1 MHHHIDVYKLFI
13 IFLLDNYLCLYELEE
28 KLARTDTMI
37 WTVYVVLAEIMV
49 RFGPCI
55 LLITLNILM
64 IRDFHLSLNRRLSLA
79 TNYNETISRN
89 GSRKRKTTIS
99 SYVQSFENDDRV
111 FDSLPIENYNNALA
125 YAKEPKD
132 QSLRPLVI
140 NVSFV

>member
-1 MHHHIDVYKLFI
+1 MHHHINVYKLFI

-79 TNYNETISRN
+79 TNYNETISQN

>member
-1 MHHHIDVYKLFI
+1 M
-13 IFLLDNYLCLYELEE
+13 CLYELEE
-28 KLARTDTMI
+28 KLARTDTII

-55 LLITLNILM
+55 LLVTLNILM

-79 TNYNETISRN
+79 TTYNETISQS
-89 GSRKRKTTIS
+89 GSRKRKTTTS
-99 SYVQSFENDDRV
+99 SYFQSFEDDDRA
-111 FDSLPIENYNNALA
+111 FDNFPTKNTSNTLA
-125 YAKEPKD
+125 YATEPSD

>member
-1 MHHHIDVYKLFI
+1 MHHHINVYKLFI
-13 IFLLDNYLCLYELEE
+13 IILLDNYLCLYELEE

-79 TNYNETISRN
+79 TNYNETISQN

-111 FDSLPIENYNNALA
+111 FDSFPIENYNNALA

>member
-1 MHHHIDVYKLFI
+1 M
-13 IFLLDNYLCLYELEE
+13 YELEE
-28 KLARTDTMI
+28 KLARTDTII

-79 TNYNETISRN
+79 TTYNETISQT

-99 SYVQSFENDDRV
+99 SYFQSFEDDDKV
-111 FDSLPIENYNNALA
+111 FDNLPMKNSRDAYNNAT
-125 YAKEPKD
+125 ESKD

-140 NVSFV
+140 NVSYVQFCSISSNYS

>member
-1 MHHHIDVYKLFI
+1 MDDYNFYI
-13 IFLLDNYLCLYELEE
+13 IFLLDNYLCVYELEE

-64 IRDFHLSLNRRLSLA
+64 IRDFHISLNRRLSLA
-79 TNYNETISRN
+79 TTYTETISQT

-111 FDSLPIENYNNALA
+111 FDSLHVKNYSNAFA
-125 YAKEPKD
+125 YAT
-132 QSLRPLVI
+132 
-140 NVSFV
+140 

>member
-1 MHHHIDVYKLFI
+1 MFINYLLF
-13 IFLLDNYLCLYELEE
+13 FSSDNFLCLYELEE

-37 WTVYVVLAEIMV
+37 WTVYVILAEIMV

-79 TNYNETISRN
+79 TTYNETISQT

-99 SYVQSFENDDRV
+99 SYVQSFEDDDRV
-111 FDSLPIENYNNALA
+111 FDDLPMKNPSNALA
-125 YAKEPKD
+125 YVAETKD
-132 QSLRPLVI
+132 QALRPLVI

>member
-1 MHHHIDVYKLFI
+1 M
-13 IFLLDNYLCLYELEE
+13 YELEE
-28 KLARTDTMI
+28 KLARTDTII

-64 IRDFHLSLNRRLSLA
+64 IRDFHISLNRRLSLA
-79 TNYNETISRN
+79 TTYNETISQT

-99 SYVQSFENDDRV
+99 SYFQSFEDDDRV
-111 FDSLPIENYNNALA
+111 SDNLPIKNSSNAHNNTA
-125 YAKEPKD
+125 EPED

-140 NVSFV
+140 NVSYAQFR

>member
-1 MHHHIDVYKLFI
+1 MHVYKFFI

-28 KLARTDTMI
+28 KLARTDTII

-79 TNYNETISRN
+79 TTYNETISQS

-99 SYVQSFENDDRV
+99 SYFQSFEDDDRG
-111 FDSLPIENYNNALA
+111 FDNFPTKNSSNTLA
-125 YAKEPKD
+125 YATEPSD